1 MALITYFSHQQ
12 SFILRMHTTSQPL
25 LTVISNCNNVC
36 INLEVLWE
44 KPLFFNF
51 ILQETNFKE
60 PLRIFSESELD
71 SFNLHYYSAEVHR
84 AAFVLPRFA
93 RKALDE
99 IIANFRDEVNNGDR

>member
-1 MALITYFSHQQ
+1 MYKSW
-12 SFILRMHTTSQPL
+12 
-25 LTVISNCNNVC
+25 ISVR
-36 INLEVLWE
+36 ET
-44 KPLFFNF
+44 LFFF
-51 ILQETNFKE
+51 TLQETNFKV

-99 IIANFRDEVNNGDR
+99 VITNFRDEVNNGDR

>member
-1 MALITYFSHQQ
+1 
-12 SFILRMHTTSQPL
+12 MHIASQAL
-25 LTVISNCNNVC
+25 LTVIINCNNVC
-36 INLEVLWE
+36 INFEVLWE
-44 KPLFFNF
+44 KLFFLF

-99 IIANFRDEVNNGDR
+99 VITNFRDEVNNGDR